1 MADTDRWTV
10 VLDPPVLLP
19 GRTARVSLTYRPDH
33 DHESRG
39 VNAMLRCVERY
50 RYSRTETRTAANGMV
65 TSHRVTKTSQDELA
79 RIEVTLAGAGRFV
92 GGQPETW
99 QFELEVPALGPA
111 TFEGDVLRCDWTLEA
126 KVDIP
131 MGADERLTQSVRVA
145 QPMALLR
152 AGVVATGQYGLYEE
166 APANVDHYPAQIR
179 LEPTPICLTEPF
191 SGSFTVETAEP
202 IEVQEVRLELR
213 VKAEVTVRGGH
224 EEEILVG
231 VGRLAVRRAASA
243 ASSAP
248 IGFMRMRMPPGCRRS
263 TCPMVAG
270 GEPSTSS
277 WPRPGPRTSTTCA
290 RSRSRPGPSSRPE
303 SPASAGPACVRRA
316 PLPRLRRR
324 PGGRPG

>member
-1 MADTDRWTV
+1 MAENDRWTV
-10 VLDPPVLLP
+10 NLDPPVLLP
-19 GRTARVSLTYRPDH
+19 GRTARVALTYTPERDH
-33 DHESRG
+33 DSRG
-39 VNAMLRCVERY
+39 VSALLRCEERY
-50 RYSRTETRTAANGMV
+50 RYSRTETRTGASGAM
-65 TSHRVTKTSQDELA
+65 TTHRVTRTGQDELA
-79 RIEVTLAGAGRFV
+79 RLEATLAGPSRFV
-92 GGQPETW
+92 RGQPETW

-131 MGADERLTQSVRVA
+131 MGADERVTQSVRVA

-179 LEPTPICLTEPF
+179 LEPRPICLTEPF

-231 VGRLAVRRAASA
+231 VGRLDVEAGR
-243 ASSAP
+243 
-248 IGFMRMRMPPGCRRS
+248 F
-263 TCPMVAG
+263 G
-270 GEPSTSS
+270 GEFGTHRFHADAHAAWLPSIDLPHGRGRGSFHVILARAWSPDIHYVREIALATTSQ
-277 WPRPGPRTSTTCA
+277 
-290 RSRSRPGPSSRPE
+290 
-303 SPASAGPACVRRA
+303 
-316 PLPRLRRR
+316 L
-324 PGGRPG
+324 

>member
-1 MADTDRWTV
+1 MAENDRWTV
-10 VLDPPVLLP
+10 NLDPPVLLP
-19 GRTARVSLTYRPDH
+19 GRTARVALTYTPERDH
-33 DHESRG
+33 DSRG
-39 VNAMLRCVERY
+39 VSALLRCEERY
-50 RYSRTETRTAANGMV
+50 RYSRTETRTGASGAM
-65 TSHRVTKTSQDELA
+65 TTHRVTRTGQDELA
-79 RIEVTLAGAGRFV
+79 RLEATLAGPSRFV
-92 GGQPETW
+92 RGQPETW

-131 MGADERLTQSVRVA
+131 MGADERVTQSVRVA

-231 VGRLAVRRAASA
+231 VGRLDVEAGR
-243 ASSAP
+243 
-248 IGFMRMRMPPGCRRS
+248 F
-263 TCPMVAG
+263 G
-270 GEPSTSS
+270 GEFGTHRFHADAHAAWLPSIDLPHGRGRGSFHVILARAWSPDIHYVREIALATTSQ
-277 WPRPGPRTSTTCA
+277 
-290 RSRSRPGPSSRPE
+290 
-303 SPASAGPACVRRA
+303 
-316 PLPRLRRR
+316 L
-324 PGGRPG
+324 

>member
-111 TFEGDVLRCDWTLEA
+111 TFEGDVLRCDWTLEP

-131 MGADERLTQSVRVA
+131 MRPDERITQPVRVA

-152 AGVVATGQYGLYEE
+152 AGVVGTGQYGLFEE
-166 APANVDHYPAQIR
+166 APANVDHFPAQIR
-179 LEPTPICLTEPF
+179 LEPVPICLTEPF
-191 SGSFTVETAEP
+191 SGSFTVETAEL

-213 VKAEVTVRGGH
+213 VKAEVTVHGGH
-224 EEEILVG
+224 
-231 VGRLAVRRAASA
+231 
-243 ASSAP
+243 
-248 IGFMRMRMPPGCRRS
+248 
-263 TCPMVAG
+263 
-270 GEPSTSS
+270 
-277 WPRPGPRTSTTCA
+277 
-290 RSRSRPGPSSRPE
+290 
-303 SPASAGPACVRRA
+303 
-316 PLPRLRRR
+316 
-324 PGGRPG
+324 